1 MRLTSFSDY
10 ALRILI
16 FAATKPDN
24 LVTIAEISKSYG
36 ISRNHL
42 MKVTSSLAMAGY
54 VETLRGSGGGMRLAR
69 PASEINIGAVVRHTE
84 TGSYLVECANLKTN
98 TCVIAPVCELRH
110 VLFEALEAFYRHL
123 DKKTLADLVKRPK
136 DLLALLSKGLEAEI

>member
-54 VETLRGSGGGMRLAR
+54 VETLRGSGGGMRVPPASRSPGPGPSLPSGRSPGRVARRGEPAR
-69 PASEINIGAVVRHTE
+69 PR
-84 TGSYLVECANLKTN
+84 L
-98 TCVIAPVCELRH
+98 PR
-110 VLFEALEAFYRHL
+110 
-123 DKKTLADLVKRPK
+123 
-136 DLLALLSKGLEAEI
+136 